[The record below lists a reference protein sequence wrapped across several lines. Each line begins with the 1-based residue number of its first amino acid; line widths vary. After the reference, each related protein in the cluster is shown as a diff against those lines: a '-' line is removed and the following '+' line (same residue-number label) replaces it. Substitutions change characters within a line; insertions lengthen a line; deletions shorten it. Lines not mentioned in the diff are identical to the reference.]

1 MPSLDLAFH
10 WWSFSLC
17 LSFSKT
23 NISYLEWDFYIS
35 VIFASNTLNMAHVV
49 RLQMLIEYNFSVTI
63 IWCPKFIPC
72 TRLRC
77 AYNWAYETNRY
88 YHCLVSVAVVSL
100 LPRRLSSRNLI
111 WRIIH
116 LVRFIVVFQILVIAL
131 LWSLLTKENNKNFT
145 VKNFEFDCHD
155 LAVSLVVSCSRIFTN

>member
-1 MPSLDLAFH
+1 MITSCPASKIIFPPCASIWPTQIRLSSPGVPSLDLAFH

-17 LSFSKT
+17 LSFSKS

-100 LPRRLSSRNLI
+100 LPWRLSSRNLI

-116 LVRFIVVFQILVIAL
+116 LVRFIVVFDTGYSFVMIT
-131 LWSLLTKENNKNFT
+131 SHEGK
-145 VKNFEFDCHD
+145 
-155 LAVSLVVSCSRIFTN
+155 